1 MKLVQLRYFQTV
13 CRYESITKAAE
24 KLFVSQPTISF
35 CIRELED
42 EFNVKLFHRK
52 HNRLQLTVEGQF
64 FYEKVCNILQT
75 VDALDRQ
82 MHEINNSRNEVRI
95 AVPAMIST
103 FLFPQMFNDY
113 KQAFPSV
120 QLEMLETGSLQT
132 RKLVDT
138 NAVDLGITILDS
150 AVNDDYNIL
159 PLVTTELVFC
169 VSKDHPLASQKS
181 VSFKQ
186 LANERLI
193 LFKADSYQNV
203 VIKSAFAEAGVEQPN
218 ILLHSSQLYTIKKF
232 LSYGNVGA
240 FLYRQV
246 AEMDS
251 DLVCVPL
258 EKPIM
263 QQIVLIWTKSGSL
276 FSDAENFIQF
286 AKQFKYKP
294 NV

>member
-1 MKLVQLRYFQTV
+1 MKLLQLKYFQTV

-35 CIRELED
+35 CIKELED
-42 EFNVKLFHRK
+42 EFGVKLFHRK

-64 FYEKVCNILQT
+64 FYEKVQYILQS
-75 VDALDRQ
+75 VDSLERQ
-82 MHEINNSRNEVRI
+82 MQEMCANRNHIKI

-103 FLFPQMFNDY
+103 FLFPQMFDAFT
-113 KQAFPSV
+113 KQYPGV

-132 RKLVDT
+132 RKLVDS
-138 NAVDLGITILDS
+138 NSVDLGITILDS

-169 VSKDHPLASQKS
+169 VNKNHPLAGANA

-186 LANERLI
+186 LADERII

-203 VIKSAFAEAGVEQPN
+203 VIKSAFAEEGVEPN
-218 ILLHSSQLYTIKKF
+218 ILLYSSQLYTIKQF
-232 LSYGNVGA
+232 LSYGKTGA

-251 DLVCVPL
+251 DLVCIPL
-258 EKPIM
+258 EEPIL
-263 QQIVLIWTKSGSL
+263 QKIVLIWKKSGSL
-276 FSDAENFIQF
+276 FSDAENFILF
-286 AKQFKYKP
+286 AKQFKYG
-294 NV
+294 N

>member
-1 MKLVQLRYFQTV
+1 MKLLQLKYFQTV

-35 CIRELED
+35 CIKELED
-42 EFNVKLFHRK
+42 EFGVKLFHRK

-64 FYEKVCNILQT
+64 FYEKVQFILQS
-75 VDALDRQ
+75 VDSLERQ
-82 MHEINNSRNEVRI
+82 MQEMCKGRNHVKI

-103 FLFPQMFNDY
+103 FLFPQMFADY
-113 KQAFPSV
+113 TKLFPDV
-120 QLEMLETGSLQT
+120 QLEMLETNSLQT
-132 RKLVDT
+132 RKLVDSG
-138 NAVDLGITILDS
+138 AVDLGITILDS

-169 VSKDHPLASQKS
+169 VNKKHPLANLKS

-186 LANERLI
+186 LENQKII

-203 VIKSAFAEAGVEQPN
+203 VIKNAFSKAGVEPN
-218 ILLHSSQLYTIKKF
+218 IMLYSSQLYTIKQF
-232 LSYGNVGA
+232 LSYQTAGA

-251 DLVCVPL
+251 DLVCIPL
-258 EKPIM
+258 EEPII
-263 QQIVLIWTKSGSL
+263 QQIVLIWQKSGSL
-276 FSDAENFIQF
+276 FSDSENFIQF
-286 AKQFKYKP
+286 AKQFKYSK
-294 NV
+294 